1 MSTVEV
7 EKGLCLKCNHETAHC
22 ITIGVRSKDV
32 AKRMKKNI
40 RKFYICKG
48 CNNART
54 TGIRSFLR
62 QHGIY

>member
-1 MSTVEV
+1 MSEP
-7 EKGLCLKCNHETAHC
+7 CIHC
-22 ITIGVRSKDV
+22 KHLTDYTITIGAKSKDV
-32 AKRMKKNI
+32 TKRMKKNI
-40 RKFYICKG
+40 NKFYICKE